1 MTGPFESSPAPSG
14 GLGSRLLG
22 RKNRVAAARDI
33 EALLASSP
41 QISEVTADRIAAIA
55 NEHGVEMSRLQSQCR
70 DLYRR
75 YVEFCL
81 VDHALSEAEV
91 ADLGHLRTIFV
102 LPDEVASEVHEEVAC
117 AVYGAAVEE
126 VLSDHRLDPEE
137 EVFLKEI
144 RGGLDIDA
152 GTAARAMEEGR
163 RRARQR
169 YLSTVVSSDDIL
181 VASQEIK
188 LEIEGSSEDSIE
200 GAVTDAL
207 GEAATVLPG
216 LKRVVVSS
224 LEADISEGQVSR
236 WHVKLK
242 AVLDK
247 R

>member
-1 MTGPFESSPAPSG
+1 MTGPFESSPSTSG

-22 RKNRVAAARDI
+22 RKARGAASRDI
-33 EALLASSP
+33 EAMLAGSP
-41 QISEVTADRIAAIA
+41 EISRVTPDRIAAIA
-55 NEHGVEMSRLQSQCR
+55 TEHGVEMSRLQSQCR

-75 YVEFCL
+75 YIEYCL
-81 VDHALSEAEV
+81 VDHALSETEV
-91 ADLGHLRTIFV
+91 ADLGHLRMILV
-102 LPDEVASEVHEEVAC
+102 LPDAVATEVHEEVAC
-117 AVYGAAVEE
+117 AVYGAAVDD

-137 EVFLKEI
+137 EEFLKQI
-144 RGGLDIDA
+144 RVGLDIDA
-152 GTAARAMEEGR
+152 GTAKRAMDEGR

-188 LEIEGSSEDSIE
+188 LEIDGSSEESIE
-200 GAVTDAL
+200 GAVSDAL
-207 GEAATVLPG
+207 AEAATVLPG

-224 LEADISEGQVSR
+224 LEADVTGGEVSR

>member
-1 MTGPFESSPAPSG
+1 MTGPFESSPSASG

-22 RKNRVAAARDI
+22 RKARGAAARDI
-33 EALLASSP
+33 EAMLAGSP
-41 QISEVTADRIAAIA
+41 EISEVTPDQVSAIAA
-55 NEHGVEMSRLQSQCR
+55 EHGVDVSRLQSQCR

-75 YVEFCL
+75 YLEYCL
-81 VDHALSEAEV
+81 VDHALSETEV
-91 ADLGHLRTIFV
+91 EDLGHLRAILV
-102 LPDEVASEVHEEVAC
+102 LPDPVASEVHEEVAC
-117 AVYGAAVEE
+117 AVYGAAVTE

-137 EVFLKEI
+137 EQFLQRI
-144 RGGLDIDA
+144 RDDLDIDA
-152 GTAARAMEEGR
+152 DTAERAMEDGR

-188 LEIEGSSEDSIE
+188 LEIEGSSEESIE
-200 GAVTDAL
+200 GAVSDAL
-207 GEAATVLPG
+207 AEAATVLPG
-216 LKRVVVSS
+216 LKRVVVAS
-224 LEADISEGQVSR
+224 LEADVAAGEVSR

>member
-1 MTGPFESSPAPSG
+1 MTGPFESNPGSSG

-22 RKNRVAAARDI
+22 RKARGAAAREI
-33 EALLASSP
+33 EALLAGSP
-41 QISEVTADRIAAIA
+41 DLSELTAEKVAAIA
-55 NEHGVEMSRLQSQCR
+55 SEHGVDMSRLQSQCR

-75 YVEFCL
+75 YLEFCL
-81 VDHALSEAEV
+81 VDHALSEDEV
-91 ADLGHLRTIFV
+91 EDLGHLRGILA
-102 LPDEVASEVHEEVAC
+102 LPDETASEIHEEVAC
-117 AVYGAAVEE
+117 AVYGAAVDD

-137 EVFLKEI
+137 EVFLQRI
-144 RGGLDIDA
+144 RDDLDIDA
-152 GTAARAMEEGR
+152 DAAHQAMEKGR
-163 RRARQR
+163 RKARQR

-188 LEIEGSSEDSIE
+188 LEIEGSSEESIE
-200 GAVTDAL
+200 SAVGDAL

-216 LKRVVVSS
+216 LKRVEIVG
-224 LEADISEGQVSR
+224 LEADVANGAVSR

>member
-1 MTGPFESSPAPSG
+1 MTGPFESSPGPSG

-22 RKNRVAAARDI
+22 RKNRGAAARDI
-33 EALLASSP
+33 EALLAGSP
-41 QISEVTADRIAAIA
+41 ELTEVTADRIAAIA
-55 NEHGVEMSRLQSQCR
+55 TEHGVEMSRLQSQCR
-70 DLYRR
+70 ELYGR
-75 YVEFCL
+75 YLEFCL

-91 ADLGHLRTIFV
+91 TDLGHLRTILE
-102 LPDEVASEVHEEVAC
+102 LPDAVASEVHAEVAC

-137 EVFLKEI
+137 EEFLQRI
-144 RGGLDIDA
+144 RDGLDLDE
-152 GTAARAMEEGR
+152 GTATRAMEEGR
-163 RRARQR
+163 RKARQR

-188 LEIEGSSEDSIE
+188 LEIEGSSEESIE
-200 GAVTDAL
+200 GAVSDAL
-207 GEAATVLPG
+207 REAATVLPG

-224 LEADISEGQVSR
+224 LEADISQGTVTR